1 MLYTYHH
8 KLEDEDVK
16 KKYGAMYDE
25 YRLEKWY
32 KYMHVSYF
40 ILRRTLYIIV
50 LVYFSNM
57 PFL

>member
-1 MLYTYHH
+1 MTIMIPVISCYMLYTYHH

-32 KYMHVSYF
+32 KLPISYNW
-40 ILRRTLYIIV
+40 LL
-50 LVYFSNM
+50 
-57 PFL
+57 